1 MGRIRMGRMGGVL
14 LCLVQ
19 YQANIHNRKQSRRTS
34 FIGVEENFVFD
45 AMETWGARKRT
56 LSLSYRRQ
64 CRHGSPSHNESD
76 AAASTFSITA
86 AQNNGH
92 LVLSRSRILA
102 LILLVFF

>member
-34 FIGVEENFVFD
+34 FVGVEEIFVFD
-45 AMETWGARKRT
+45 AMETWGWGARKRT
-56 LSLSYRRQ
+56 LSLSTGSAGTDL
-64 CRHGSPSHNESD
+64 RHIMSP
-76 AAASTFSITA
+76 TPPLQITA

-102 LILLVFF
+102 LILLVFS